1 MVAVGGVSAGMLAR
15 LKSEIVYA
23 KGIFR
28 ALTRTGQVAEAPTR
42 TIGDYLERWAADYA
56 DRPALIGQKEAFTYR
71 ELDARA
77 NRYAHWALARGLR
90 KGDAVCLM
98 MPNRPEYL
106 AIWMGFARV
115 GVATALINTNLTGP
129 SLAHCVAIVGA
140 KAAIVETSLRSQWAG
155 AQQHLG
161 ADLAVLVHG
170 EAAGV
175 EKRIDEEVET
185 FSAAPLAAHERP
197 ALTIDDSALFIFTS
211 GTTGLPKA
219 ARITHSRALR
229 VMFAF
234 AAATN
239 ARAEDRLYNC
249 LPMYHSNG
257 GVIASGVALSVGG
270 SCYIR
275 ERFSASEFWND
286 AIRHDCT
293 MFIYV
298 GELCRYLL
306 NTPPSPND
314 RAHRIRLCVGN
325 GLRPDIFSAFQERF
339 GIRDVLEFYAA
350 TEGNVVLFN
359 FDSHPGAVGRLPG
372 WAAKRF
378 PVKTVA
384 FDVDEGV
391 EKRDAR
397 GHCIECGID
406 EPGELLGEI
415 LQDPK
420 KPAARFDG
428 YADPAAT
435 RAKIL
440 RDVFRP
446 GDAWFRTGDLLRRD
460 ARGYY
465 YFVDRIGDT
474 FRWKGENVSTT
485 EVAETIATFPGVL
498 EAIVYGVAVP
508 AHDGRAGMAALVID
522 NIATFDLAGLRALI
536 VERLPVYARPVFLRF
551 RPKLDL
557 TGTFKPKKTELVAQ
571 GFDPE
576 RAHDPIYFDDRGQG
590 VYCRVDADFVAGV
603 EAGAIQL

>member
-1 MVAVGGVSAGMLAR
+1 MLAR
-15 LKSEIVYA
+15 LKSEILYA
-23 KGIFR
+23 RGVLR
-28 ALTRTGQVAEAPTR
+28 ALSWSKRVARTPRR
-42 TIGDYLERWAADYA
+42 TIGDYLEGWAADYA
-56 DRPALIGQKEAFTYR
+56 ERPALIGQSESFTYR

-77 NRYAHWALARGLR
+77 NRYARWALARGLR
-90 KGDAVCLM
+90 RGDAVCLM

-106 AIWMGFARV
+106 AIWMGLARV
-115 GVATALINTNLTGP
+115 GVAAALINTNLTGP
-129 SLAHCVAIVGA
+129 SLAHCVAVVDAGT
-140 KAAIVETSLRSQWAG
+140 AIVEASLRLQFAG

-161 ADLAVLVHG
+161 ADLVVFVHG
-170 EAAGV
+170 ETAGG
-175 EKRIDEEVET
+175 EPRIDEEVET

-197 ALTIDDSALFIFTS
+197 ELTIDDGALFIFTS

-219 ARITHSRALR
+219 ARITHSRVLR
-229 VMFAF
+229 IMLGF
-234 AAATN
+234 AAAAN
-239 ARAEDRLYNC
+239 AQREDRLYDC
-249 LPMYHSNG
+249 LPMYHTNG
-257 GVIASGVALSVGG
+257 GVIAPGIALSVGG

-275 ERFSASEFWND
+275 ERFSASEFWSE

-306 NTPPSPND
+306 NAPPSDKD
-314 RAHRIRLCVGN
+314 RAHRIRQCVGN
-325 GLRPDIFSAFQERF
+325 GLRPDIFSAFQARF
-339 GIRDVLEFYAA
+339 AIRDVLEFYAA

-359 FDSHPGAVGRLPG
+359 FDSHPGAVGRMPR

-378 PVKTVA
+378 PVRAVA
-384 FDVDEGV
+384 FDIDEGV

-397 GHCIECGID
+397 GRCIECGVD

-415 LQDPK
+415 LDDPN

-446 GDAWFRTGDLLRRD
+446 GDSWFRTGDLLRRD

-485 EVAETIATFPGVL
+485 EVAETIAVFPGVL
-498 EAIVYGVAVP
+498 EATVYGVAVP
-508 AHDGRAGMAALVID
+508 GHDGRAGMAALVVD
-522 NIATFDLAGLRALI
+522 NVATFDLAGLRALI
-536 VERLPVYARPVFLRF
+536 AERLPSYARPAFLRF

-571 GFDPE
+571 GFDPA
-576 RAHDPIYFDDRGQG
+576 RADDPIFFDDRGHG
-590 VYCRVDADFVAGV
+590 VYSRVDADFVAGV
-603 EAGAIQL
+603 EAGAIKL